1 MTAVGVIE
9 SAGSD
14 GVEEAGMGEPSG
26 SALARATLARL
37 RERIASGEWPI
48 GSRIPTEPELSAE
61 LGVGRSTVRE
71 AVRSLASLG
80 MVEALTARGTFV
92 RATTPAP
99 AVLLDAL
106 SVYSPS
112 ELIGCRRAL
121 DVEAAQATAAR
132 RTEDDVMRLDALLH
146 DQLRLVQ
153 ELGDA
158 APPSCPSFHAAIA
171 AASGNRLLAELGS
184 GLSGALGASGLDA
197 TIAESLDPARVVD
210 EHDKILTAI
219 RDRDVARVAHLM
231 AMHLDG
237 ALRTLSSEPVVTDL
251 TALVAADA
259 AHSRDA
265 DAAARIA

>member
-1 MTAVGVIE
+1 M
-9 SAGSD
+9 
-14 GVEEAGMGEPSG
+14 
-26 SALARATLARL
+26 

-61 LGVGRSTVRE
+61 LGVGRSTIRE

-106 SVYSPS
+106 SVYSSS

-121 DVEAAQATAAR
+121 DVEAAQAAAAR
-132 RTEDDVMRLDALLH
+132 RTEDDVIRLDAMLAE
-146 DQLRLVQ
+146 QLRLVR
-153 ELGDA
+153 EVGDA
-158 APPSCPSFHAAIA
+158 APPSCPAFHAAIA
-171 AASGNRLLAELGS
+171 SASGNRLLTELGG

-197 TIAESLDPARVVD
+197 RIAGSLDPARVID

-237 ALRTLSSEPVVTDL
+237 ALRTLSSDPVVTDL
-251 TALVAADA
+251 TALVGFAPVEAMHVHPHDTGAAVRSA
-259 AHSRDA
+259 
-265 DAAARIA
+265 

>member
-1 MTAVGVIE
+1 
-9 SAGSD
+9 
-14 GVEEAGMGEPSG
+14 MGEPSG
-26 SALARATLARL
+26 SALARATLATL
-37 RERIASGEWPI
+37 RERIASGAWPL

-106 SVYSPS
+106 SVYSSS
-112 ELIGCRRAL
+112 ELVGCRRAL

-132 RTEDDVMRLDALLH
+132 RTEDDVVRLDALLA

-153 ELGDA
+153 ELGVG
-158 APPSCPSFHAAIA
+158 APPSCPAFHGAIA
-171 AASGNRLLAELGS
+171 AASGNRLLAELGTS
-184 GLSGALGASGLDA
+184 LSTALRASGLDA
-197 TIAESLDPARVVD
+197 RIAEALDPARVVD

-237 ALRTLSSEPVVTDL
+237 ALRTLSADPVVTDL
-251 TALVAADA
+251 TALVNAVDVLNHEVEHDTDGGAAV
-259 AHSRDA
+259 
-265 DAAARIA
+265 RIA